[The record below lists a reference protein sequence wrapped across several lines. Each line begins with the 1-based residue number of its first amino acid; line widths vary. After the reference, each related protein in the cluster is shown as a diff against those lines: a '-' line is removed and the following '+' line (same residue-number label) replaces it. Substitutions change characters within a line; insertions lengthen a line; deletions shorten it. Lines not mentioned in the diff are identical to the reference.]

1 MAKGLCNEHEEIEN
15 ILPKICRKRCNSLF
29 RFYYANTIRNT
40 IFAAGK
46 FDSMKISYNWLRQ
59 FIKVKRSP
67 AETAELLTDLG
78 LEVEGIHAFQSVK
91 GSLRGIVVGEVLT
104 CEQHPN
110 ADRLKVTTVDLGNG
124 EPVQIV
130 CGAPNVAAGQKVP
143 VATVGTTLYDEKGT
157 PWEIKK
163 SKIRGENSNG
173 MICAEDELGLGQ
185 SHDGIMILD
194 KNTTPGTPA
203 ADLFEIE
210 DDHVFEIGLTPN
222 RADAMSHWGVARDLK
237 AGLQQ
242 QGETPEL
249 ITPSVSGFHVD
260 SRSKRIPVKIQNP
273 DLVPRYCGVTISEV
287 KIAESPK
294 WLQNRLKAIGI
305 TPKNNVVDITNYVMH
320 ELGQPLHAFD
330 ADQIAGNEII
340 VQTLPAGTKFTTL
353 DEVERE
359 LHEEDLMICNTE
371 KPLAIAGVF
380 GGIGSGVTSKTT
392 NLFIESAYFNP
403 VTVRKT
409 AKRHGLNTDA
419 SFRYER
425 GIDPN
430 ITEYALKRAV
440 LLIQELGG
448 GSVTSDIDDYYPKK
462 VEDFPVFLTF
472 EKINSLIGQ
481 NLSKETVKSIL
492 ASLEIRVNN
501 VTETG
506 MGLTIPAY
514 RVDVKREADVIEEI
528 LRIYGYNNIR
538 FGEKINASIAN
549 SGRFE
554 DYKIQN
560 LIASQL
566 VGQGFFETMANSLT
580 APTYLGLSDNW
591 KEDQAVKM
599 LNPLSQDLSV
609 LRQSLLFSG
618 LEAVKYNLN
627 RKRSDLKFFEFG
639 KTYHNYFGRRQE
651 NKHLAIFISGNRTR
665 ESWTAANKPGDF
677 FFLKGIVTTV
687 LERLGVNDV
696 KVSPVKN
703 DIFAEGISYSSNK
716 NRLVEFGVIKK
727 KILKK
732 FDIEQEVLYADFNW
746 ELVVETSKNQQN
758 KFREISKFQS
768 VRRDFA
774 LLLENQVKFEDI
786 YDIAFRTEKDILKEV
801 SLFDVYEGANLP
813 QGKKSYAV
821 SFILQDEKKTLTDKQ
836 IDKIMTKLQQ
846 NLEKQLGAELR

>member
-1 MAKGLCNEHEEIEN
+1 
-15 ILPKICRKRCNSLF
+15 
-29 RFYYANTIRNT
+29 
-40 IFAAGK
+40 
-46 FDSMKISYNWLRQ
+46 MKISYNWLRQ
-59 FIKVKRSP
+59 FLKVNRTP
-67 AETAELLTDLG
+67 EETGELLTDLG
-78 LEVEGIHAFQSVK
+78 LEVEGIHEFQSVK

-110 ADRLKVTTVDLGNG
+110 ADRLKITTVNLGNG

-163 SKIRGENSNG
+163 SKIRGESSHG

-185 SHDGIMILD
+185 SHEGIMVMDPALE
-194 KNTTPGTPA
+194 PGTPA
-203 ADLFEIE
+203 ASLFEIE

-237 AGLQQ
+237 AGLIQ
-242 QGETPEL
+242 QGEQQEL
-249 ITPSVSGFHVD
+249 ITPSVSSFHVD
-260 SRSKRIPVKIQNP
+260 SRSRKVPVKITKP
-273 DLVPRYCGVTISEV
+273 ELAPRYCGVTITGVEIS
-287 KIAESPK
+287 ESPG

-305 TPKNNVVDITNYVMH
+305 TPKNNVVDVTNYVMH

-330 ADQIAGNEII
+330 ADRISGNEII

-359 LHEEDLMICNTE
+359 LHEEDLMICDAE

-380 GGIGSGVTSKTT
+380 GGIGSGVTSGTT

-409 AKRHGLNTDA
+409 AKRHSLNTDA

-440 LLIQELGG
+440 LLIQELAG
-448 GSVTSDIDDYYPKK
+448 GSVSSDIDDYYPKK

-472 EKINSLIGQ
+472 EKINSLVGQ
-481 NLSKETVKSIL
+481 NLSKETIKSIL

-506 MGLTIPAY
+506 MGLTIPSY

-528 LRIYGYNNIR
+528 LRVFGYNNIE
-538 FGEKINASIAN
+538 FGDKINASVAN
-549 SGRFE
+549 STRFE
-554 DYKIQN
+554 DYKLQN
-560 LIASQL
+560 LIAGQL

-580 APTYLGLSDNW
+580 SPAYLGLSELL
-591 KEDQAVKM
+591 KEEHAVKM

-618 LEAVKYNLN
+618 LEAVSYNLN
-627 RKRSDLKFFEFG
+627 RKRADLKFFEFG
-639 KTYHNYFGRRQE
+639 KTYHNYGNGREEQ
-651 NKHLAIFISGNRTR
+651 KHLSVFLSGNRKR
-665 ESWTAANKPGDF
+665 ETWTNAVQRSEF
-677 FFLKGIVTTV
+677 FYLKGVITSI
-687 LERLGVNDV
+687 LERLGIRDL
-696 KVSPVKN
+696 KTSPVKN
-703 DIFAEGISYSSNK
+703 DIFSEGISFSFNNAK
-716 NRLVEFGVIKK
+716 LVEFGVIKK
-727 KILKK
+727 KILKD
-732 FDIEQEVLYADFNW
+732 FDISQEVLFADFNW
-746 ELVVETSKNQQN
+746 DQVVETSKNQQN
-758 KFREISKFQS
+758 KFKEISKFQA

-774 LLLENQVKFEDI
+774 LLLDISVKFEEI
-786 YDIAFRTEKDILKEV
+786 YDIAFKTEKILLKDV
-801 SLFDVYEGANLP
+801 NLFDVYEGANLP
-813 QGKKSYAV
+813 EGKKSYAV
-821 SFILQDEKKTLTDKQ
+821 SFIMLDEKKTLTDKQ
-836 IDKIMTKLQQ
+836 IDKIMNKLQQ